1 MLAKDLK
8 AFPYIRLKFNMMGT
22 AIGDKPVVP
31 RFFERAVVDYVKT
44 KFYDAMKSRDPRL
57 YRPLW
62 MDAKEDLENLTS
74 GSWNKAKKR
83 IKAMDSAAKESM
95 EEFISSMFHK

>member
-1 MLAKDLK
+1 
-8 AFPYIRLKFNMMGT
+8 MMGSS
-22 AIGDKPVVP
+22 IGDKPVVP

-44 KFYDAMKSRDPRL
+44 KFYDAMKSRDPRM

-62 MDAKEDLENLTS
+62 VDAKGDLEDLTH

-83 IKAMDSAAKESM
+83 IKTMDTSAKSSM
-95 EEFISSMFHK
+95 EEYISSMYHK